1 MSIATRLLIVTAL
14 VIAAGLIGAI
24 WLILRGRVKRKRFVE
39 HFDLA
44 GIGLGSSVGDG
55 SGMSLGE
62 SATLVLFSTE
72 FCAICPGVERAYLE
86 LLATRPWAKLIKVDL
101 TNRNDLAVR
110 FHILQTPTTFVL
122 DGRSAVAARIG
133 GAPKL
138 LAVET
143 LLDELAVGASNSY
156 SI

>member
-1 MSIATRLLIVTAL
+1 MSIATRLLIVTTL

-143 LLDELAVGASNSY
+143 LLDELAVGASNAY

>member
-1 MSIATRLLIVTAL
+1 MSLASRLLIVTAL
-14 VIAAGLIGAI
+14 VITAGMIGAI
-24 WLILRGRVKRKRFVE
+24 WLIFRGRVKRKRVLE

-44 GIGLGSSVGDG
+44 GLGLGAGVGDG
-55 SGMSLGE
+55 PGASLGE

-86 LLATRPWAKLIKVDL
+86 LLATRPWAKLVKVDL

-122 DGRSAVAARIG
+122 DGRSAVVARIG

-138 LAVET
+138 PAVEA
-143 LLDELAVGASNSY
+143 LLDELAAGASNAY

>member
-1 MSIATRLLIVTAL
+1 MSIATRLLIVTTL

-44 GIGLGSSVGDG
+44 GIGLGSGVGDG

-138 LAVET
+138 LAVES

>member
-1 MSIATRLLIVTAL
+1 MSIATRLLIVTTL

-44 GIGLGSSVGDG
+44 GIGLGSGVGDG
-55 SGMSLGE
+55 SGISLGE

-143 LLDELAVGASNSY
+143 LLDELAVGASNAY

>member
-44 GIGLGSSVGDG
+44 GIGLGSSVGEG

>member
-14 VIAAGLIGAI
+14 VVAAGLIGTI
-24 WLILRGRVKRKRFVE
+24 WLILRGRVKRGGVIE

-44 GIGLGSSVGDG
+44 SLGLGKALAGG
-55 SGMSLGE
+55 LGE

-86 LLATRPWAKLIKVDL
+86 LLATRPWAKLVKVDL

-110 FHILQTPTTFVL
+110 FHVLQTPTTFVL

-138 LAVET
+138 PAVEAM
-143 LLDELAVGASNSY
+143 LDELAAGASNSY

>member
-1 MSIATRLLIVTAL
+1 MSIASRLLIVTAL

-24 WLILRGRVKRKRFVE
+24 WLIFRGRVKRKRVLE

-44 GIGLGSSVGDG
+44 GLGLGAGDG
-55 SGMSLGE
+55 PGLSLGE
-62 SATLVLFSTE
+62 SATLVLFSTA

-86 LLATRPWAKLIKVDL
+86 LLANRPWAKLVKVDL
-101 TNRNDLAVR
+101 TNRNDLAVSL
-110 FHILQTPTTFVL
+110 HILQTPTTFVL
-122 DGRSAVAARIG
+122 DGRSTVVARIG

-138 LAVET
+138 PAVET
-143 LLDELAVGASNSY
+143 LLDELAAGASNAY

>member
-1 MSIATRLLIVTAL
+1 MSIATRLLIVTGL

-44 GIGLGSSVGDG
+44 EIGLGSGVGDG
-55 SGMSLGE
+55 SVMSLGE

-86 LLATRPWAKLIKVDL
+86 SLATRPWAKLIKVDL

-143 LLDELAVGASNSY
+143 LLDELAVGASNAY

>member
-1 MSIATRLLIVTAL
+1 MSIATRLLIVTTL

-44 GIGLGSSVGDG
+44 GIGLGSGVGDG
-55 SGMSLGE
+55 SGISLGE

-143 LLDELAVGASNSY
+143 LLDEPAVGASNAY

>member
-14 VIAAGLIGAI
+14 VVAAGLIGAV
-24 WLILRGRVKRKRFVE
+24 WLILRGRVKRSGEPE

-44 GIGLGSSVGDG
+44 SLGLGEALAGG
-55 SGMSLGE
+55 LGE

-72 FCAICPGVERAYLE
+72 FCAICPGVNRAFVD
-86 LLATRPWAKLIKVDL
+86 LLASRPWAKIIKVDL
-101 TNRNDLAVR
+101 THRNDLAIR

-122 DGRSAVAARIG
+122 DSRSAVMARFG

-138 LAVET
+138 LARP
-143 LLDELAVGASNSY
+143 LQAFCCS
-156 SI
+156 

>member
-14 VIAAGLIGAI
+14 VVAAGLIGTI
-24 WLILRGRVKRKRFVE
+24 WLILRGLVKRGGVIE

-44 GIGLGSSVGDG
+44 SLGLGEALAGG
-55 SGMSLGE
+55 LGE

-86 LLATRPWAKLIKVDL
+86 LLATRPWAKLVKVDL

-110 FHILQTPTTFVL
+110 FHVLQTPTTFVL

-138 LAVET
+138 PAVEAM
-143 LLDELAVGASNSY
+143 LDELAAGASNSY